1 MPIGFWAISRNELK
15 DIWASKEGKM
25 TDIVMIGN
33 WLSTI
38 ASLEIGIIVE
48 LLILVIMIAVVSI
61 HFDRKQKSKKD

>member
-1 MPIGFWAISRNELK
+1 MS
-15 DIWASKEGKM
+15 D
-25 TDIVMIGN
+25 TVMIGN